1 MIDNWRE
8 REIESFDK
16 ALARYAA
23 NRKAS
28 DIREAQLWSEAVDEI
43 LDRRNKL
50 TEEIKLGL
58 P

>member
-1 MIDNWRE
+1 MIRPLPD
-8 REIESFDK
+8 
-16 ALARYAA
+16 AV